1 MAAGSGHGPKLE
13 KPASAASAAK
23 SGCKKIRGVNVCRAK
38 MLIKSDNITPDPGEL
53 SANKAA
59 VCSRHCTAKAAGAS
73 CRACLPVPA
82 LSLLSS
88 PRPHWRTPTIPPVS
102 SNARRSTIRQRL
114 LRAGGIIP
122 PGKRKTRPES
132 APAAAATI
140 IASGAI
146 RGRNHAEPCGNE
158 DYLVR
163 KCFYVE
169 P

>member
-1 MAAGSGHGPKLE
+1 MGHATTESPEVDVTADREVLYRDGIVALKGAFP
-13 KPASAASAAK
+13 
-23 SGCKKIRGVNVCRAK
+23 RD
-38 MLIKSDNITPDPGEL
+38 LIKSDNITPDPGEL